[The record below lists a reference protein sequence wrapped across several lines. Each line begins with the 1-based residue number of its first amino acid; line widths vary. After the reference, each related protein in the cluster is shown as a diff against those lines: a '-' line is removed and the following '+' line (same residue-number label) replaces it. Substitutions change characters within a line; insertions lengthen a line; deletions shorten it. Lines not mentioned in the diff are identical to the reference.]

1 MLRRPPRA
9 TRTDT
14 LFPYTTLFR
23 SAVRCADPIRISH
36 RVWSLGAV
44 REWCLLVPANPPAL
58 AERGHHSPTDHG
70 VWSERTSALTRFPY
84 PAQLPNSNSDRPVRI
99 DDRHNSQVRSE
110 EKT

>member
-14 LFPYTTLFR
+14 LFPHTTRCRF
-23 SAVRCADPIRISH
+23 AVLWADPIRISH
-36 RVWSLGAV
+36 RVWALGAV

-70 VWSERTSALTRFPY
+70 ASSERTSARTRFPH

-99 DDRHNSQVRSE
+99 DDRHNSQV
-110 EKT
+110 